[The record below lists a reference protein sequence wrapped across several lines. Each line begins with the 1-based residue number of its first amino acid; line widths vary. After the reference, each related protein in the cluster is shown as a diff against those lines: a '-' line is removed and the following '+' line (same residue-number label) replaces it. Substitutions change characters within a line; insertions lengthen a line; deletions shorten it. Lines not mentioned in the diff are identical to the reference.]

1 MSFFKDFKE
10 DLSQAVSE
18 LMPSE
23 EEMLAKLEEKEDTEK
38 PTDITEEF
46 VIPEEEPMGV
56 PEDMVLNETAVQEE
70 FIIPEEEEISDSK
83 EEEAATVP
91 EETEVETLAEEV
103 KMPEEIEKIS
113 EESEESN
120 EDIFFDS
127 DLLENEFE
135 EETEVS
141 GEPVELEEDN
151 GTDAMFGEFVKGMLE
166 KLEEGKDT
174 DAEKLVDTVDTM
186 EEFIIPEEEISDS
199 AEEELETISKETV
212 IPEEM
217 TEEPEKSEEP
227 EEPVQEGDLFAE
239 LHAEEIVLEA
249 EDLTLDDFMK
259 ENGIIEETLNQEE
272 NEMAMETNE
281 MSSLVEEEATI
292 MDDGKPTSEDVAV
305 ITKGMRIKG
314 DVESDGSIEVVG
326 DITGNITC
334 KGKLTISGKVNGN
347 SRASEIFVNQA
358 RIEGEISSNE
368 TVKVGNGTVI
378 IGNISASSAV
388 IAGAVKGDI
397 DVNGPVV
404 VDASAVI
411 MGNIKSRSVQI
422 NSGAVIEGTFS
433 QCYNSEVDVQGIFDE
448 K

>member
-23 EEMLAKLEEKEDTEK
+23 EDMLAKLEEKENTEK

-46 VIPEEEPMGV
+46 VIPEEEPIGDS
-56 PEDMVLNETAVQEE
+56 EDMILNETAVQEE
-70 FIIPEEEEISDSK
+70 FIIPEEEEIADST
-83 EEEAATVP
+83 EEEAAAVP
-91 EETEVETLAEEV
+91 EEAEIEIPAEEA
-103 KMPEEIEKIS
+103 
-113 EESEESN
+113 
-120 EDIFFDS
+120 EDTFFDS
-127 DLLENEFE
+127 ELSEDEFE
-135 EETEVS
+135 EEPEVS

-166 KLEEGKDT
+166 KLEEEKDT
-174 DAEKLVDTVDTM
+174 DS
-186 EEFIIPEEEISDS
+186 EEDS
-199 AEEELETISKETV
+199 ETISKETV
-212 IPEEM
+212 IPEDMAVE
-217 TEEPEKSEEP
+217 TETVET
-227 EEPVQEGDLFAE
+227 EEPVQEEDLFAE

-259 ENGIIEETLNQEE
+259 ENGIIEETIDQEE
-272 NEMAMETNE
+272 NIMAMETNE
-281 MSSLVEEEATI
+281 MESLVEEEATI
-292 MDDGKPTSEDVAV
+292 MDDGTPTSEDVAV

-347 SRASEIFVNQA
+347 SRAAEIFVNQA
-358 RIEGEISSNE
+358 RIEGEICSNE
-368 TVKVGNGTVI
+368 TVKIGNGTVI
-378 IGNISASSAV
+378 IGNVSAASAV

-404 VDASAVI
+404 VDASAVV

-433 QCYNSEVDVQGIFDE
+433 QCYNSEVDVQGIFEE

>member
-23 EEMLAKLEEKEDTEK
+23 EEMLAKLEEKENTEK
-38 PTDITEEF
+38 PTDIGEEF
-46 VIPEEEPMGV
+46 IIPEEEPVGGS
-56 PEDMVLNETAVQEE
+56 EDVVLNETAVQEE
-70 FIIPEEEEISDSK
+70 FVIPEEEETTDST
-83 EEEAATVP
+83 EEEELVTVP
-91 EETEVETLAEEV
+91 ENADVQ
-103 KMPEEIEKIS
+103 MPEEKIEIPEEMKEVS
-113 EESEESN
+113 EEGEESEE
-120 EDIFFDS
+120 DAFFDS
-127 DLLENEFE
+127 EMPEDEYE
-135 EETEVS
+135 EEIEVS

-166 KLEEGKDT
+166 KLE
-174 DAEKLVDTVDTM
+174 AEKPAD
-186 EEFIIPEEEISDS
+186 
-199 AEEELETISKETV
+199 AKKELETIPET
-212 IPEEM
+212 PETPE
-217 TEEPEKSEEP
+217 TLEAEEPMQEE
-227 EEPVQEGDLFAE
+227 DLFAE
-239 LHAEEIVLEA
+239 LHAEEIVLEE
-249 EDLTLDDFMK
+249 EDLTLEDFMK
-259 ENGIIEETLNQEE
+259 ENGIIEETVEQEE
-272 NEMAMETNE
+272 NTMTMETNE
-281 MSSLVEEEATI
+281 MENLVEEEKTI
-292 MDDGKPTSEDVAV
+292 MDDGTPTSEDVAV

-326 DITGNITC
+326 DIIGNITC

-347 SRASEIFVNQA
+347 SRAAEIFVNQA
-358 RIEGEISSNE
+358 RIEGEVSSNE

-378 IGNISASSAV
+378 IGNISAASAV

-404 VDASAVI
+404 VDASAVV

-433 QCYNSEVDVQGIFDE
+433 QCYNSEVDVQGIFEE

>member
-23 EEMLAKLEEKEDTEK
+23 EDMLAKLEEKENTEK

-46 VIPEEEPMGV
+46 VIPEEEPIGDS
-56 PEDMVLNETAVQEE
+56 EDMILNETAVQEE
-70 FIIPEEEEISDSK
+70 FIIPEEEEITDST
-83 EEEAATVP
+83 EEEAAAVP
-91 EETEVETLAEEV
+91 EEAEIEIPAEE
-103 KMPEEIEKIS
+103 EE
-113 EESEESN
+113 
-120 EDIFFDS
+120 DTFFDS
-127 DLLENEFE
+127 EMSEDEFE
-135 EETEVS
+135 EEPEVS

-166 KLEEGKDT
+166 KLEEEKDT
-174 DAEKLVDTVDTM
+174 DS
-186 EEFIIPEEEISDS
+186 EEDS
-199 AEEELETISKETV
+199 ETISKETV
-212 IPEEM
+212 IPEDMAVE
-217 TEEPEKSEEP
+217 T
-227 EEPVQEGDLFAE
+227 EEPVQEEDLFAE

-259 ENGIIEETLNQEE
+259 ENGIIEETIDQEE
-272 NEMAMETNE
+272 NIMAMETNE
-281 MSSLVEEEATI
+281 MESLVEEEATI
-292 MDDGKPTSEDVAV
+292 MDDGTPTSEDVAV

-347 SRASEIFVNQA
+347 SRAAEIFVNQA
-358 RIEGEISSNE
+358 RIEGEICSNE
-368 TVKVGNGTVI
+368 TVKIGNGTVI
-378 IGNISASSAV
+378 IGNVSAASAV

-404 VDASAVI
+404 VDASAVV

-433 QCYNSEVDVQGIFDE
+433 QCYNSEVDVQGIFEE

>member
-23 EEMLAKLEEKEDTEK
+23 EDMLAKLEEKENTEK

-46 VIPEEEPMGV
+46 VIPEEEPIGDS
-56 PEDMVLNETAVQEE
+56 EDMILNETAVQEE
-70 FIIPEEEEISDSK
+70 FIIPEEEEITDST
-83 EEEAATVP
+83 EEEAAAVP
-91 EETEVETLAEEV
+91 EEAEIEIPAEE
-103 KMPEEIEKIS
+103 EE
-113 EESEESN
+113 
-120 EDIFFDS
+120 DTFFDS
-127 DLLENEFE
+127 ELSEDEFVE
-135 EETEVS
+135 EPEVS

-166 KLEEGKDT
+166 KLEEEKDT
-174 DAEKLVDTVDTM
+174 DS
-186 EEFIIPEEEISDS
+186 EEDS
-199 AEEELETISKETV
+199 ETISKETV
-212 IPEEM
+212 IPEDMAVE
-217 TEEPEKSEEP
+217 TETVET
-227 EEPVQEGDLFAE
+227 EEPVQEEDLFAE

-259 ENGIIEETLNQEE
+259 ENGIIEETIDQEE
-272 NEMAMETNE
+272 NIMAMETNE
-281 MSSLVEEEATI
+281 MESLVEEEATI
-292 MDDGKPTSEDVAV
+292 MDDGTPTSEDVAV

-347 SRASEIFVNQA
+347 SRAAEIFVNQA
-358 RIEGEISSNE
+358 RIEGEICSNE
-368 TVKVGNGTVI
+368 TVKIGNGTVI
-378 IGNISASSAV
+378 IGNVSAASAV

-404 VDASAVI
+404 VDASAVV

-433 QCYNSEVDVQGIFDE
+433 QCYNSEVDVQGIFEE

>member
-23 EEMLAKLEEKEDTEK
+23 EEMLGKLEEKENKEK

-46 VIPEEEPMGV
+46 IIPEEEPAEV
-56 PEDMVLNETAVQEE
+56 TEDMISNETSAQEE
-70 FIIPEEEEISDSK
+70 FIIPEEEEITFSP
-83 EEEAATVP
+83 EEEPATVQ
-91 EETEVETLAEEV
+91 EEKNAE
-103 KMPEEIEKIS
+103 MPEEIEKVS
-113 EESEESN
+113 
-120 EDIFFDS
+120 EDIEETEEDTFLDS
-127 DLLENEFE
+127 ELSEDEFE
-135 EETEVS
+135 EQTEIHGETV
-141 GEPVELEEDN
+141 EPEDDN

-166 KLEEGKDT
+166 KLEE
-174 DAEKLVDTVDTM
+174 EKET
-186 EEFIIPEEEISDS
+186 EELTAVTEESVIPEEENKTDS
-199 AEEELETISKETV
+199 AEE
-212 IPEEM
+212 
-217 TEEPEKSEEP
+217 
-227 EEPVQEGDLFAE
+227 DLFAE
-239 LHAEEIVLEA
+239 LHTEKIKLEA
-249 EDLTLDDFMK
+249 EDLTLEDFMK
-259 ENGIIEETLNQEE
+259 ENGIIEETINQEE
-272 NEMAMETNE
+272 NIMAMETNE
-281 MSSLVEEEATI
+281 MESLVEEETTI
-292 MDDGKPTSEDVAV
+292 MDDDTPTSEDVAV

-347 SRASEIFVNQA
+347 SRAAEIFVNQA
-358 RIEGEISSNE
+358 RIEGEITSNE

-378 IGNISASSAV
+378 IGNISATSAV

-404 VDASAVI
+404 VDASAVV

-433 QCYNSEVDVQGIFDE
+433 QCYNSEIDVQGIFEE